1 MQIMARAVVIVAGRV
16 AMLWQVLMQQK
27 ILMIGITSEKMARV
41 VAIKAWERY
50 KRQLRRNV
58 SKRVCIIRPKVRAI

>member
-27 ILMIGITSEKMARV
+27 ILMIGIMREKMARV
-41 VAIKAWERY
+41 VTIKAWERY